1 MIFSKN
7 FRTDSIW
14 YCLRTKPKKE
24 NALASYISHNLGIE
38 VFVPKIRYDVNRGG
52 KLSHKNEVM
61 FPGYIFAKFNILND
75 KRSISYAPGISHIL
89 SFNNSYINVPELII
103 NNLKK
108 SLDKNDEM
116 NVSLNLKIGDEVLVT
131 DGIMR
136 GMKVKINS
144 LSSELSRVGILLDL
158 LGTTTEI
165 EIPSYYIK
173 QNRLGAILA

>member
-1 MIFSKN
+1 
-7 FRTDSIW
+7 
-14 YCLRTKPKKE
+14 
-24 NALASYISHNLGIE
+24 
-38 VFVPKIRYDVNRGG
+38 
-52 KLSHKNEVM
+52 M
-61 FPGYIFAKFNILND
+61 FPGYIFAKFNLLND

-89 SFNNSYINVPELII
+89 SFNNTCINVPELII

-116 NVSLNLKIGDEVLVT
+116 NISLNLKIGDEVLVT
-131 DGIMR
+131 NGIMT

-158 LGTTTEI
+158 LGTTTEV

-173 QNRLGAILA
+173 QNRLGVILA